1 MIRNQRLRILVVV
14 LVCAL
19 PAVGMT
25 LGQVT
30 SATLYG
36 TAVDETGAVIP
47 GADVTLTNEDTGVV
61 RDKVTNTEGHFTF
74 DFLPVGTYTL
84 EVALQGFKT
93 SVTTGLEFEAGQQIR
108 REFVLQVGQLNETV
122 TVQGGAQL
130 VNTTNAEQR
139 ESISDFEVKELPLS
153 HRNFT
158 NVLMLSAGVD
168 VSSTSDTRSLRING
182 VGKHGTGISV
192 DGTDANA
199 NPEGRGISDYHGR
212 NYIDVMSI
220 DAIQEVQVMR
230 GILAAE
236 YGNVVGGQ
244 VNLISKSGTNQ
255 FHGSAFYNYQS
266 HIFNARDP
274 FRPSKD
280 ASGNEIPQDRL
291 VFNQFGGSLGGPV
304 IKNRAFFFAT
314 YEGYRESQAAR
325 VSETVPTAALRQQ
338 LLDANSSPALGV
350 LLDTLPL
357 PNVPRDQYVGQFE
370 GAGSR
375 SARENHFVTKGDLQ
389 ISDSSNLSVTYTRRR
404 PRFTLP
410 SANINGS
417 NDRTY
422 FNQSD
427 RITAQYVM
435 ASATWTSET
444 RFGFNR
450 ASQQRLDEF
459 FLAQDPNQSES
470 ITWGRRIPRLAI
482 QGDGFGTV
490 NSAEVWDMDGD
501 TYSFDQKIAHTMG
514 NHSIKFG
521 GDYQRITGFRSNPEN
536 PNIIFPNIATF
547 LSGQPSAVIPTF
559 GSPLYTSHMDSFGVF
574 VQDDWRAS
582 RNLTVNAGIRYD
594 YYGHVVAKPVEEVA
608 AYIVNYEPPTDWH
621 EFNFGPLRPFDNPY
635 ESDAV
640 NFGPRLGFAYN
651 PDGQGRTVI
660 RGGAGVLFSPQI
672 PGTVR
677 QSAGNPTVPARVSFS
692 ATEVERYDLAWPA
705 YNEDLVGLADQLTA
719 ESGKRFIFSILNTQL
734 ENPYTINFQLN
745 IERELAQ
752 DLMMEVG
759 YVGVRGVKF
768 IMHRRYDQPDR
779 LTGVRPNPDII
790 PGGYWVDNSESTIY
804 NALQVSL
811 RKRFT
816 SSFSFDGFYTW
827 SKGLAYAGGD
837 IGAYYQ
843 GEATDQIQD
852 FFNVGI
858 ARGLVA
864 GDTTHRFA
872 GDIIYELP
880 RLEGWSNPIARGVL
894 GGWNVSTIL
903 QLHTGTPV
911 IIVQDCPGG
920 DYHCRPDYV
929 GGAVVNNNWISNE
942 NVEFCNP
949 GAHCPKN
956 YVVKDAFTP
965 VPLDPESDVAIRPG
979 TAGKSL
985 VRGPGFFSA
994 DFSLA
999 KYFTV
1004 REGMQLQARL
1014 DMFNALNH
1022 VNFNNPNNNVN
1033 SVNFGLIN
1041 GAGNMRTMQVGL
1053 HLTF

>member
-1 MIRNQRLRILVVV
+1 MLNSEQFRRIV
-14 LVCAL
+14 LVLISAL
-19 PAVGMT
+19 VLSGVA

-30 SATLYG
+30 TATLYG
-36 TAVDETGAVIP
+36 TAVDESGAIIP
-47 GADVTLTNEDTGVV
+47 GADVKLTNENTGVE
-61 RDKVTNTEGHFTF
+61 RDKITNAEGHFTF

-84 EVALQGFKT
+84 EIALQGFKT
-93 SVTTGLEFEAGQQIR
+93 SVTTGMQLEAGQQIR
-108 REFVLQVGQLNETV
+108 QNFVLQVGQLSETV

-139 ESISDFEVKELPLS
+139 ESISDFEVKELPLA

-158 NVLMLSAGVD
+158 SVLMLSSGVD
-168 VSSTSDTRSLRING
+168 VSSTSDTRNLRING

-199 NPEGRGISDYHGR
+199 NPEGRGISDYGGR

-244 VNLISKSGTNQ
+244 VNLISKSGTND

-266 HIFNARDP
+266 HVFNARNP
-274 FRPSKD
+274 FRPSVD
-280 ASGNEIPQDRL
+280 SSGAEIPQDRL
-291 VFNQFGGSLGGPV
+291 VFNQFGGSLGGPI

-325 VSETVPTAALRQQ
+325 VTETVPTASLRTQMLQ
-338 LLDANSSPALGV
+338 ANSSPALAL

-357 PNVPRDQYVGQFE
+357 PNVPRDDNVGQFE

-375 SARENHFVTKGDLQ
+375 TAEENHFVTKGDLQ
-389 ISDSSNLSVTYTRRR
+389 VTDASNLSVTYTRRR

-410 SANINGS
+410 SANLNHS
-417 NDRTY
+417 NDRTF
-422 FNQSD
+422 FNSSD
-427 RITAQYVM
+427 RITAQYVL

-450 ASQQRLDEF
+450 AGQQRLDAF
-459 FLAQDPNQSES
+459 FLQQDPNQSES

-482 QGDGFGTV
+482 SGDGFGTV
-490 NSAEVWDMDGD
+490 NSAEVWDMNGD
-501 TYSFDQKIAHTMG
+501 TYSFDEKIAHPMG

-521 GDYQRITGFRSNPEN
+521 AGLVRITGFRSNPEN
-536 PNIIFPNIATF
+536 PNIVFPNIAAF
-547 LSGQPSAVIPTF
+547 MVNQPSAVIPTY
-559 GSPLYTSHMDSFGVF
+559 GAPLYKSHMNSFGLF
-574 VQDDWRAS
+574 VQDDWRAT
-582 RNLTVNAGIRYD
+582 RNLTINAGIRYD
-594 YYGHVVAKPVEEVA
+594 YYGHAVAEPVEAVES
-608 AYIVNYEPPTDWH
+608 YIVNYDPPSDWH
-621 EFNFGPLRPFDNPY
+621 AFDFGALRPADNPY

-651 PDGQGRTVI
+651 PDGEGRTVI
-660 RGGAGVLFSPQI
+660 RGGAGVLFSPQM
-672 PGTVR
+672 PATVR
-677 QSAGNPTVPARVSFS
+677 QSAGNPIVPARVSFS
-692 ATEVERYDLAWPA
+692 ATEVGRYNLSWPS
-705 YNEDLVGLADQLTA
+705 YNEETFSLAEELTA
-719 ESGKRFIFSILNTQL
+719 ESGQRFVFSILNPEL
-734 ENPYTINFQLN
+734 ENPYSINFQLN
-745 IERELAQ
+745 IEREIVP
-752 DLMMEVG
+752 DLMLEVG

-768 IMHRRYDQPDR
+768 IMHRRYNQADR
-779 LTGVRPNPDII
+779 LTGIRPNPLLI
-790 PGGYWVDNSESTIY
+790 PGGYYVDNSESTIY

-811 RKRFT
+811 RKRF
-816 SSFSFDGFYTW
+816 SNSLSFDAFYTW

-843 GEATDQIQD
+843 GEATDQVQD
-852 FFNVGI
+852 FFNVGL

-864 GDTTHRFA
+864 GDSTHRFS

-880 RLEGWSNPIARGVL
+880 RFEGSNAFTQGIL

-903 QLHTGTPV
+903 QIHSGTPV
-911 IIVQDCPGG
+911 LIVQDCPGG

-929 GGAVVNNNWISNE
+929 GGEVVNSNWHSTE
-942 NVEFCNP
+942 NVDFCNP
-949 GAHCPKN
+949 GAHCPKS
-956 YVVKDAFTP
+956 YVVTGSFEG
-965 VPLDPESDVAIRPG
+965 VPIDPISQVAIRPG
-979 TAGKSL
+979 SAGKDL

-994 DFSLA
+994 DFSLG
-999 KYFTV
+999 KYFEV
-1004 REGMQLQARL
+1004 REGIQLQVRL

-1022 VNFNNPNNNVN
+1022 VNYANPVNNINN
-1033 SVNFGLIN
+1033 VNFGLIN
-1041 GAGNMRTMQVGL
+1041 GIAGNMRTMQAGL